1 MFEQTP
7 RNDLAAE
14 LQTSPLWNAAYRR
27 YFRLWT
33 NLARGG
39 NLTEDEAK
47 DVVHTVLLSILVDR
61 SRRFE
66 SMEHA
71 RNYVAKSVLNRVK
84 LIRVRGQK
92 RIGWEETHEIRIAVI
107 PDDHP
112 GDDARRRKAL
122 SNALRK
128 LGRKD
133 FNILKLRFYSGFTLL
148 QTSEILGIPI
158 STIKSRED
166 VILRKIRDR
175 LRKNGF

>member
-1 MFEQTP
+1 MFEQSP

-14 LQTSPLWNAAYRR
+14 LQGSPIWSAAYRK

-47 DVVHTVLLSILVDR
+47 DIVHSVLLSILADP
-61 SRRFE
+61 SRTFD

-84 LIRVRGQK
+84 VIRLRNARRVV
-92 RIGWEETHEIRIAVI
+92 WEDAHEIRVAVI
-107 PDDHP
+107 PNDVP
-112 GDDARRRKAL
+112 GDDLLRQEAL
-122 SNALRK
+122 TNVLRK
-128 LGRKD
+128 LARRD
-133 FNILKLRFYSGFTLL
+133 FNILKLRFYCGFTLS
-148 QTSEILGIPI
+148 QSSEILGIPL
-158 STIKSRED
+158 STIKSRET
-166 VILRKIRDR
+166 VILRKIRER